1 MLAHI
6 IGIPVE
12 ETALSLAPI
21 VAATGGIAGLKLRER
36 AAQRRSRKLRQAEI
50 LRRLR

>member
-6 IGIPVE
+6 IGLPVE

-21 VAATGGIAGLKLRER
+21 AAATGGWAGLRLRRRQLARRGSRCR
-36 AAQRRSRKLRQAEI
+36 ALPRRSR
-50 LRRLR
+50 